1 MDEPVG
7 LRERKKQ
14 RTREAISTTAIAL
27 FVRDGF
33 DQVSITQ
40 IADAAEVSRRTLF
53 AYFPTKEDLVVH
65 RFADHEEESGRVVRQ
80 RPAGVTPLAAL
91 HEHHLDGLRRH
102 DPATGVSDRPEVL
115 SLYRLLLGTPA
126 LAMRM
131 MAYRENGERA
141 LAEALHDTADLS
153 GTTARLAAAQ
163 IAGVLRSMTIANYQR
178 AADGV
183 PAAAALRTAR
193 DQAEQAFGLLGSGL
207 AALFS

>member
-27 FVRDGF
+27 FARHGF

-53 AYFPTKEDLVVH
+53 AYFPTKEDLVVA
-65 RFADHEEESGRVVRQ
+65 RFADHEEEAGRVVRQ
-80 RPAGVTPLAAL
+80 RPPGRSPLAAL
-91 HEHHLDGLRRH
+91 REHHLARLAAH

-115 SLYRLLLGTPA
+115 DLYRLLIGTPA

-131 MAYRENGERA
+131 TAYRANGERA
-141 LAEALHDTADLS
+141 LAEALHETAELS
-153 GTTARLAAAQ
+153 ETTARLAAAQ
-163 IAGVLRSMTIANYQR
+163 IAGVLRTMSMTNYER
-178 AADGV
+178 AANGI
-183 PAAAALRTAR
+183 PPETALPTAR
-193 DQAEQAFGLLGSGL
+193 AEAEQAFTLLGSGL
-207 AALFS
+207 DALFS